1 MKMTLKIPPK
11 TTKLRLWTNSLMEH
25 EFDENGKLVG
35 SKLMRSFTVPAKD
48 SAVKKITKPK
58 KEKIVAQK
66 TIIEIDDEEVY

>member
-1 MKMTLKIPPK
+1 
-11 TTKLRLWTNSLMEH
+11 MEH